1 MIFSPSFGGFPAM
14 FISESAPDEP
24 ARIIAG
30 QITCPQG
37 TQTLFDFFCT
47 RSRLPIV
54 HNPFKFSLDLLSPLL
69 SLTGFVLGSSE

>member
-1 MIFSPSFGGFPAM
+1 MIFSPSFVGFPAM

-54 HNPFKFSLDLLSPLL
+54 HNIFEFGLDHSKY
-69 SLTGFVLGSSE
+69 STVLYHSKYFYK